1 MLSMSRGNIESTNS
15 SRKAAAKVESNLE
28 KYYYYKYCLT
38 LRASTRA
45 RQICASVI
53 GEIFEVSK

>member
-1 MLSMSRGNIESTNS
+1 MSCGNMESTNS
-15 SRKAAAKVESNLE
+15 SRKAPAKVESNLE
-28 KYYYYKYCLT
+28 KYYYYYKYCLT

>member
-1 MLSMSRGNIESTNS
+1 MSRGNMESTNS